1 MRLLLYKGLDLRRV
15 KPAFDKIKAAIEAD
29 DLRSADVKKLN
40 TGPYYRAR
48 LD

>member
-15 KPAFDKIKAAIEAD
+15 KPACDKIKAAIEAD
-29 DLRSADVKKLN
+29 DFRSADVKKLN